1 MIGND
6 LLKGI
11 MPFVATVEAG
21 SFSAAAER
29 LNLTSSAI
37 SKSIARLE
45 QRLGSRLFE
54 RTTRT
59 LRLTDA
65 GEAYYQTCQRV
76 VNELSE
82 AETVLAAQRTHAVGR
97 LRVAVP
103 MTFGRTHVMPLIND
117 FCRDY
122 PDLQINMTFA
132 DRFVDLFEENIDIAV
147 RIGGPADYPAS
158 LGMRYLGNEQLVF
171 CAAPGYLQQYGIPQS
186 FDELQQHR
194 AIAYERVD
202 GTTTPWRFIAADGRI
217 ASRTVNSALAFG
229 DSEAQLSAVCAGLGI
244 AQMATW
250 LIRDAEL
257 AGRVKIILPQLM
269 LDGLPLWLVWPRKKQ
284 LLPKVDALLK
294 TFHHL
299 AIR

>member
-1 MIGND
+1 MVGND

-45 QRLGSRLFE
+45 QRLGSLLFE

-82 AETVLAAQRTHAVGR
+82 AEAVLAAQRTHAVGR

-103 MTFGRTHVMPLIND
+103 MTFGRSHVVPLVND
-117 FCRDY
+117 FCHRH

-132 DRFVDLFEENIDIAV
+132 DRFVDLFEENIDVAV

-158 LGMRYLGNEQLVF
+158 LGVRYLGNEQLVF
-171 CAAPGYLQQYGIPQS
+171 CAAPAYLQQYGTPQTLDS
-186 FDELQQHR
+186 LQHHR

-202 GTTTPWRFIAADGRI
+202 GSVSPWRFLAPDGRI
-217 ASRTVNSALAFG
+217 ASRAVNPALAFG
-229 DSEAQLSAVCAGLGI
+229 DSEAQLSAVCAGLGV

-250 LIRDAEL
+250 LIQEAEQ
-257 AGRVKIILPQLM
+257 AGRIKVILPQLT
-269 LDGLPLWLVWPRKKQ
+269 LEGLPLWLVWPRKKQ

-294 TFHHL
+294 VFQQL

>member
-21 SFSAAAER
+21 SFSGAAER

-37 SKSIARLE
+37 SKSIAKLE
-45 QRLGSRLFE
+45 QRLGSQLFE
-54 RTTRT
+54 RTTRS

-82 AETVLAAQRTHAVGR
+82 AEMVLAAQRSHAVGR

-103 MTFGRTHVMPLIND
+103 MTFGRTHVMPVINA
-117 FCRDY
+117 FCHAN

-171 CAAPGYLQQYGIPQS
+171 CAAPDYLQRYGTPQNL
-186 FDELQQHR
+186 DELSQHR

-202 GTTTPWRFIAADGRI
+202 GSSTPWRFIAADGRI
-217 ASRTVNSALAFG
+217 ASRTINHAIAMG
-229 DSEAQLSAVCAGLGI
+229 DSEAQLSAVSAGLGI

-250 LIRDAEL
+250 LIRDAEQT
-257 AGRVKIILPQLM
+257 GRVKIILPQLI
-269 LDGLPLWLVWPRKKQ
+269 LDGLPLYLVWPRKKQ
-284 LLPKVDALLK
+284 LLPKVDALL
-294 TFHHL
+294 HALQHL
-299 AIR
+299 SIR

>member
-1 MIGND
+1 MAGND

-21 SFSAAAER
+21 NFSAAAER

-45 QRLGSRLFE
+45 ERLGSQLFE
-54 RTTRT
+54 RTTRS
-59 LRLTDA
+59 LKLTDA

-82 AETVLAAQRTHAVGR
+82 AEMVLAAQRTRAVGR

-103 MTFGRTHVMPLIND
+103 MTFGRTHVMPLVNR
-117 FCRDY
+117 FCLSY

-132 DRFVDLFEENIDIAV
+132 DRFVDLFDEGIDVAV

-158 LGMRYLGNEQLVF
+158 LGVRYMGREQLVF
-171 CAAPGYLQQYGIPQS
+171 CASPDYLQRHGTPQNL
-186 FDELQQHR
+186 DELQQHR

-202 GTTTPWRFIAADGRI
+202 GTTTPWRFLAADGSI
-217 ASRTVNSALAFG
+217 ASRMVTQGLAFG
-229 DSEAQLSAVCAGLGI
+229 DSEAQLSAVSAGLGI

-250 LIRDAEL
+250 LIDEAQQ
-257 AGRVKIILPQLM
+257 AGRVKIILPQLA
-269 LDGLPLWLVWPRKKQ
+269 LDGLPLWLIWPRKKQ

-294 TFHHL
+294 AFQAL
-299 AIR
+299 SV